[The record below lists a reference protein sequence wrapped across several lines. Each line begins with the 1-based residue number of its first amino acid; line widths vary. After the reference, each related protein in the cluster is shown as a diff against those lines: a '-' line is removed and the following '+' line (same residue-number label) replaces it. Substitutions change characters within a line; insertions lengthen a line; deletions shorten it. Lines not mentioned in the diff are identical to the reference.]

1 MGKYMYMY
9 LLLYLGPCNCGGSL
23 CSCCLK
29 SSKSKMCNHVLVGVS
44 VAQSLSPCNSA
55 IVTYSVTYLSLYD
68 HGSVCVTVAQSE

>member
-1 MGKYMYMY
+1 
-9 LLLYLGPCNCGGSL
+9 
-23 CSCCLK
+23 
-29 SSKSKMCNHVLVGVS
+29 MCNHVLVGVS